1 MLFAN
6 RTEDDILMKETL
18 DVYAKKHNVK
28 VFYSVDKSITTNW
41 TGFTGYISED
51 KVTQSIPNE
60 VKDTLFMSCGPPPLC
75 NGTEKIWKSL
85 NVPTNQIFRF
95 WSESYLYF
103 NNQYSNCKTPM
114 IDPLCQRCEQKINDK
129 KSNTPTP

>member
-18 DVYAKKHNVK
+18 DAYASKHNVK
-28 VFYSVDKSITTNW
+28 VFYSVDKSITVNW

-51 KVTQSIPNE
+51 KVTQSMPKE

-75 NGTEKIWKSL
+75 NGAEKIWKSL

-95 WSESYLYF
+95 
-103 NNQYSNCKTPM
+103 
-114 IDPLCQRCEQKINDK
+114 
-129 KSNTPTP
+129 